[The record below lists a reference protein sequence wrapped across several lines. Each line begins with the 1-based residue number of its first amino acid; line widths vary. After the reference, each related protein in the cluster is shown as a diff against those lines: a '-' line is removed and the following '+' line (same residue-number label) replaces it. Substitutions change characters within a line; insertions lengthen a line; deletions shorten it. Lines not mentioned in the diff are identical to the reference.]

1 MLKLV
6 FDTNTL
12 ISAFFWQGKEFELF
26 QKIEQGKVELYLSQ
40 EILEEIKEVLN
51 RDKFK
56 SVILKT
62 NQTPNEIIQKII
74 SVSNIVMGEK
84 LGIKACRDD
93 KDNKL
98 LECAILAKADY
109 LVSGDE
115 DLLVL
120 KKYEKIKVV
129 KSSEILSISE
139 SSSVKALKSIHF

>member
-40 EILEEIKEVLN
+40 EILEELKEVLN

-56 SVILKT
+56 SVISKT

-74 SVSNIVMGEK
+74 SVSNVVMGEK
-84 LGIKACRDD
+84 LGIKACRDHKDD
-93 KDNKL
+93 KF

-109 LVSGDE
+109 IVSGDE
-115 DLLVL
+115 DLIAL
-120 KKYEKIKVV
+120 KKYENIKIV
-129 KSSEILSISE
+129 KSLEVMNKI
-139 SSSVKALKSIHF
+139 